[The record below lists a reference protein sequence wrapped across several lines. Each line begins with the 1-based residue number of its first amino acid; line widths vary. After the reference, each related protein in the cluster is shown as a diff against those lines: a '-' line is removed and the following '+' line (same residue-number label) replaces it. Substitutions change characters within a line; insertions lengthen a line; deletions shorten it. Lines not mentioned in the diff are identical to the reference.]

1 MSTALKSKAQSTA
14 ELREVPRLPSLHPT
28 AANAA
33 RLFFNRE
40 LSLLEFYRR
49 VLEEGFNE
57 STPIL
62 ERLKFLAIFSANLDE
77 FFMIRVSGLKEE
89 LDENVTELSP
99 DGMTPGEQLKEIRTR
114 VLPLIEDQA
123 RCLRDDILPELRKSG
138 IEVLSYHELSRDQ
151 QADLDVY
158 FRNKVFPILTPLA
171 VDQSHP
177 FPYISPL
184 SLNLGLTVEAPPG
197 YSPADPKQRHGP
209 RFVRI
214 KVPSVVPRLVPVG
227 KLQTRFVL
235 LEELIEAN
243 CASLFPGMIVGECHR
258 FRVTRDA
265 DIEIREDEAED
276 LLRVLQQELCQRRFG
291 MPVRLEVSASMPEE
305 MVDYLTESLN
315 LLAEDVYV
323 TDGPLAVQDFMSLY
337 DLNRPD
343 LRDKGFEPTIP
354 EWYRKRSIFDVIK
367 EGDLLMHHPFDSYD
381 SVTNFINEAVDDP
394 DVVAIKICLYRTGP
408 ESPIPPALIRAS
420 EMGKQVTALIE
431 LKARFDEEHNIE
443 WARRLDQAGVHVVY
457 GILGLKTHGKLTL
470 VVRREGNS
478 LKRYM
483 HIASGNYNPTTSC
496 TYTDLGLFTADNTIG
511 ADATELFN
519 YLTGCSRQMEYR
531 KLFVAPVNLREKMSA
546 LIDREIEHQRA
557 GRRAHIIAKINRLAD
572 NQIIEKLYEASAAG
586 VKIDLIVRGICML
599 RPGVPGLSET
609 ITVRNIIGRFL
620 EHSRVFY
627 FANGEDQDVYIGS
640 PDWMARNLKHRIEVV
655 TPVADPAM
663 KTYLRDVLLDAYM
676 RDNVRARELQIDGSY
691 ARVRRALGEEPFDS
705 QAFFIERDSARLTDV
720 SQQLCR

>member
-1 MSTALKSKAQSTA
+1 MSTALKSKSLSTA

-40 LSLLEFYRR
+40 LSLLEFHRR
-49 VLEEGFNE
+49 VLEEGFDE
-57 STPIL
+57 SNPIL

-89 LDENVTELSP
+89 LDENITELSP

-114 VLPLIEDQA
+114 VLQLVEDQA
-123 RCLRDDILPELRKSG
+123 RCLRDDILPELRSAG
-138 IEVLSYHELSRDQ
+138 IEVLSYHNLNRDQ
-151 QADLDVY
+151 QADLDSY
-158 FRNKVFPILTPLA
+158 FDEKVFPILTPLA

-184 SLNLGLTVEAPPG
+184 SLNIGLMVEAPPG
-197 YSPADPKQRHGP
+197 YSPADPKQKHGP
-209 RFVRI
+209 TFVRI

-243 CASLFPGMIVGECHR
+243 CASLFPGMIVGSCHR

-276 LLRVLQQELCQRRFG
+276 LLRVIQQELRQRRFG
-291 MPVRLEVSASMPEE
+291 TPVRLEVSADMPKE
-305 MVDYLTESLN
+305 MVEYLTESLD
-315 LLAEDVYV
+315 LSAEDVYV
-323 TDGPLAVQDFMSLY
+323 TDGPLSLQDFMSLY

-343 LRDKGFEPTIP
+343 LKDKGFEPTTP
-354 EWYRKRSIFDVIK
+354 EWLRKKSIFDVIK
-367 EGDLLMHHPFDSYD
+367 EGDLLMHHPFDSYRT
-381 SVTNFINEAVDDP
+381 VTNFINEAVDDP

-408 ESPIPPALIRAS
+408 ESPIPSALIRAT
-420 EMGKQVTALIE
+420 EKGKQVTALIE

-443 WARRLDQAGVHVVY
+443 WARRLDEAGVHVVY

-496 TYTDLGLFTADNTIG
+496 TYTDLGLFTADDVIG

-519 YLTGCSRQMEYR
+519 YLTGCSRQMDYR
-531 KLFVAPVNLREKMSA
+531 KLFVAPVNLREKINA

-557 GRRAHIIAKINRLAD
+557 GRQTHIIAKINRLAD
-572 NQIIEKLYEASAAG
+572 TQIVEKLYEASAAG
-586 VKIDLIVRGICML
+586 VKIDVIVRGICML
-599 RPGVPGLSET
+599 RPGVPGLSEN
-609 ITVRNIIGRFL
+609 ITVRNVIGRFL

-627 FANGEDQDVYIGS
+627 FANGGEPDVYIGS
-640 PDWMARNLKHRIEVV
+640 PDLMARNLKHRIEVV
-655 TPVADPAM
+655 TPVTDPAM
-663 KTYLRDVLLDAYM
+663 KTYLKDVLLAAYL
-676 RDNVRARELQIDGSY
+676 RDNVRARELQIDGTY
-691 ARVRRALGEEPFDS
+691 TRVQRAPDEELFDS
-705 QAFFIERDSARLTDV
+705 QTFFIERDAGSSMHITKSL
-720 SQQLCR
+720 